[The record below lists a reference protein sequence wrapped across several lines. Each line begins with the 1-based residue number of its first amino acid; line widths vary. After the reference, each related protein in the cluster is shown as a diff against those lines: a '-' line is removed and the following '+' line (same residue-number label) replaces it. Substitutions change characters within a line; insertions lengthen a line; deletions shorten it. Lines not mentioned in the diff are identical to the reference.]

1 MSKTKTKGVKL
12 DDTTNKR
19 LEALARIRDRSPHW
33 LMCRA
38 IETYLD
44 REERYEQEKREDM
57 DRWERY
63 QMTGVAVAHAKAAE
77 WLENLAQGKVS
88 ACPK

>member
-1 MSKTKTKGVKL
+1 
-12 DDTTNKR
+12 
-19 LEALARIRDRSPHW
+19 
-33 LMCRA
+33 MCRA

-63 QMTGVAVAHAKAAE
+63 HLTGVAVAHAKTAE
-77 WLENLAQGKVS
+77 WLENLADGKVS

>member
-12 DDTTNKR
+12 DDTTHKR
-19 LEALARIRDRSPHW
+19 LEELARIRDRSPHW

-44 REERYEQEKREDM
+44 REEKYEEEKREDM

-63 QMTGVAVAHAKAAE
+63 QLTGIAVTHEKAAE
-77 WLENLAQGKVS
+77 WLENLAEGKVT
-88 ACPK
+88 ACPR